1 MFLVHHPYVIAFAF
15 SFAVIFAKLLAFLCV
30 GEIFCVDKVWQL
42 GNILVTFIKPTD
54 AFQVALQVVVFA
66 ILFFVLFAFLV
77 CLITPV
83 LKFFLACFVF
93 QHTYF
98 YLRGVVYILLNH
110 G

>member
-1 MFLVHHPYVIAFAF
+1 MFLVHHLRVTFAS

-30 GEIFCVDKVWQL
+30 GEQFFERVWKL
-42 GNILVTFIKPTD
+42 GNTLETFSKPTD

-77 CLITPV
+77 CLNTPV
-83 LKFFLACFVF
+83 LKFFLAGFVF

>member
-1 MFLVHHPYVIAFAF
+1 MFLVHHLRVTFAS

-30 GEIFCVDKVWQL
+30 GEIFCVDKV
-42 GNILVTFIKPTD
+42 TPTD

-77 CLITPV
+77 CLNTPV
-83 LKFFLACFVF
+83 LKFFLAGFVF